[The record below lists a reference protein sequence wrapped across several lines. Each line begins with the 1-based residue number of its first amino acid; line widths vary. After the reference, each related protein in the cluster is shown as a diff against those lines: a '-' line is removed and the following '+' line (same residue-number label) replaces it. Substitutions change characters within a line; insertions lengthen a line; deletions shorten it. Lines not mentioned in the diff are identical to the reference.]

1 MPCAVLSLDSI
12 TCYPL
17 YSSWTVA
24 FILECLEW
32 NHFLFL
38 MKLTQQKLT
47 SFLSVSKCNAV
58 QSLRAGDCEDIYCYH
73 EHDPWLYRSKRKKEP
88 KELPNQCNYIQQ
100 LKILVIAALVMAIS
114 DHHSVIISN
123 SLKWTPRV
131 CPWRLILQSFS
142 LAFSVRHT
150 AFKGGNSTLDIVCI
164 VSVLMVSI

>member
-38 MKLTQQKLT
+38 MKLTQRKLI

-58 QSLRAGDCEDIYCYH
+58 QSLRAGDCGDIHCYH

-88 KELPNQCNYIQQ
+88 KELPNQCNYTQQ

-114 DHHSVIISN
+114 DHHSVI
-123 SLKWTPRV
+123 
-131 CPWRLILQSFS
+131 
-142 LAFSVRHT
+142 
-150 AFKGGNSTLDIVCI
+150 
-164 VSVLMVSI
+164 